1 MNKIKV
7 LIVDDHAIMRNGL
20 ASLLRTRKE
29 IEVVGDAGD
38 GASGIRKALKCKPDV
53 VIMDLMM
60 PDMDGT
66 EATRQLLQRQPEAKV
81 LIFTTFGTADG
92 IGHALAAGTSGAILK
107 NVELPELVAA
117 IKTVVSGGR
126 ALSPEIE
133 QILADDPPLPELSA
147 RQTEILHSIIRG
159 LSNEDIA
166 RQLGIS
172 LPMVK
177 EHVNATFAK
186 LGAANRAE
194 AVGIALRKHL
204 LKL

>member
-1 MNKIKV
+1 MKPIRV
-7 LIVDDHAIMRNGL
+7 LIIDDHAIMRNGL

-38 GASGIRKALKCKPDV
+38 GVTGIRKALKLKPDV

-60 PDMDGT
+60 PDLDGT
-66 EATRQLLQRQPEAKV
+66 EATRQLLQQQPDAKV

-92 IGHALAAGTSGAILK
+92 IGHALDAGARGAILK
-107 NVELPELVAA
+107 NVELPELVSA
-117 IKTVVSGGR
+117 IKTVAAGGR

-133 QILADDPPLPELSA
+133 QILAEDPPVPELSA
-147 RQTEILHSIIRG
+147 RQNEILSSIVRG

-172 LPMVK
+172 VPMVK

-204 LKL
+204 LKI

>member
-7 LIVDDHAIMRNGL
+7 LLIDDHAIMRNGL
-20 ASLLRTRKE
+20 ASLLRTRRE

-38 GASGIRKALKCKPDV
+38 GESGIRRALRLRPDV
-53 VIMDLMM
+53 IIMDLMM
-60 PDMDGT
+60 PGMDGT
-66 EATRQLLQRQPEAKV
+66 EATRRLLERLPETRV

-92 IGHALAAGTSGAILK
+92 IGHALEAGASGAILK
-107 NVELPELVAA
+107 NIELPELVAA
-117 IKTVVSGGR
+117 IKTVASGGR

-133 QILADDPPLPELSA
+133 QILNENPPLPELSA
-147 RQTEILHSIIRG
+147 RQTEILHSITRG
-159 LSNEDIA
+159 LSNDDIA

-172 LPMVK
+172 VPMVK

-194 AVGIALRKHL
+194 AVAIALRKYL
-204 LKL
+204 LKG